1 MNKIK
6 SCGLLTVSAGLLM
19 LAACGDENT
28 TNNYDNTAIESYT
41 EKSLP
46 DCTKENEGKLA
57 YLKTDETLRVCY
69 DAEWYVISGKDG
81 EKGATGDKGDQGD
94 KGDTGDKGKT
104 GKSGDNGTGC
114 TVTTLADS
122 TGLKLTCDGDS
133 IGIIL
138 NGKPG
143 DKGDDGEKG
152 NDCIPC
158 TTEALADD
166 AGYKIVCGGDSV
178 AVVLNGK
185 VLAASPASSSANNT
199 SPVVKSS
206 SSKEAETPIKVS
218 SSSKEAETPIKVSS
232 SSEKVIETPIA
243 TSSSSEEATKPV
255 ENSSS
260 SKEAETPIATSS
272 SSEEAE
278 TPIAKSSS
286 SEDKPIIIEC
296 KQFSH
301 EEKDAFY
308 SKNKESNGNVILPGN
323 FGKLKESLGKDAFE
337 LEGYAW
343 EDVSDCA
350 IKLVWTIYLTVVD
363 VSVTNTQI
371 ANAIN
376 EAAEGS
382 GLFNKGA
389 YTLAEEATISHYDGC
404 SQDGSYCIDVDYG
417 SEEVSEIEGESF
429 LVKNVY
435 ITLKKKEYLK

>member
-206 SSKEAETPIKVS
+206 SSKEAETPIKIS

-278 TPIAKSSS
+278 TPIAKSSNS
-286 SEDKPIIIEC
+286 QNQCKNQTLDQKEAYVKSTYFDSDETPI
-296 KQFSH
+296 
-301 EEKDAFY
+301 Y
-308 SKNKESNGNVILPGN
+308 PGN
-323 FGKLKESLGKDAFE
+323 FSKLADVLDPIGLGP
-337 LEGYAW
+337 AW
-343 EDVSDCA
+343 SANATDCEITLQWDFSVEVTSDEQ
-350 IKLVWTIYLTVVD
+350 KTE
-363 VSVTNTQI
+363 I

-382 GLFNKGA
+382 GLFSKGA
-389 YTLAEEATISHYDGC
+389 YALPTNATMSHYDGC
-404 SQDGSYCIDVDYG
+404 SEDNSYCIEIDYN
-417 SEEVSEIEGESF
+417 ETKYEYFTYKEVS
-429 LVKNVY
+429 L
-435 ITLKKKEYLK
+435 TLKKIDPLD